1 MVEQIFDTVAEAAPD
16 IRAGLPGRRRLT
28 QSENVTGDEQLAADV
43 WADDLLCERLTALPT
58 VGAYASEEREEI
70 VDAGQ
75 GYSLAVDPLD
85 GSSNLRSNNP
95 MGIIVGVY
103 DAALPA
109 PGRQLVGAA
118 YVLFGPIT
126 SMVTARDDVVTE
138 WVLTDGSRQAVG
150 RIDLPD
156 EPTVY
161 GFGGR
166 VPEWS
171 ATFQDHVR
179 SVETELK
186 LRYGGAMIAD
196 VSQVMTYGGIF
207 GYPGLESR
215 PEGKLRLLFEGA
227 PVGYIVE
234 AAGGASSDGQQSLLE
249 VEPRKLHQRTP
260 VFVGN
265 VGCIERL
272 ESALS

>member
-1 MVEQIFDTVAEAAPD
+1 MPTET
-16 IRAGLPGRRRLT
+16 
-28 QSENVTGDEQLAADV
+28 ENVTGDEQLAADV
-43 WADDLLCERLTALPT
+43 WADDLLCERLTELPS
-58 VGAYASEEREEI
+58 VGAYASEEREGI

-126 SMVTARDDVVTE
+126 SMVTARDGTVME
-138 WVLTDGSRQAVG
+138 WVISDGSRQAVG
-150 RIDLPD
+150 SIELPD

-166 VPEWS
+166 VPEWT
-171 ATFQDHVR
+171 ARFEKHVR
-179 SVETELK
+179 TVESDLK

-196 VSQVMTYGGIF
+196 VSQVLTYGGIF
-207 GYPGLESR
+207 GYPGLRSR

-234 AAGGASSDGQQSLLE
+234 AAGGATSDGTQSLLDI
-249 VEPRKLHQRTP
+249 VPRELHQRTP

-265 VGCIERL
+265 VECIDRL